1 MQARN
6 EAVEKQR
13 GEGRRGP
20 ALTVALAEGGV
31 GRAAGAGERE
41 HAFHVDG
48 HGGVLGAGEG
58 AEAADDGGV
67 GDGGLDLPAAGLGR
81 GLLRAPGGDVAHAV
95 DQARGRRDAVDRRRR
110 GRGGGARARGGGG
123 EREEEARHGGG
134 AGGHGHGWGG
144 ARLEWGRSGVEWGT
158 DGVVVVGFG
167 KLVGRGEWT
176 GQEGRRGLAAG
187 LGGLYGESLTAGV

>member
-1 MQARN
+1 M
-6 EAVEKQR
+6 EKQQGGGKAR
-13 GEGRRGP
+13 
-20 ALTVALAEGGV
+20 AVLTVALAEGGV

-110 GRGGGARARGGGG
+110 GRGVGARSRARGGGG

-167 KLVGRGEWT
+167 KLGGRGEGT
-176 GQEGRRGLAAG
+176 GQTGRRGLAAG
-187 LGGLYGESLTAGV
+187 LGGAFMEKV